1 MSLSA
6 SKSIKSSIN
15 AVFNSVRV
23 DEDGRERWSSRVAFY
38 FAAVGS
44 VSAFCLL
51 FRYNIDIQELT
62 LIVPLAGRW
71 IWECLAFPSVGV
83 RVWRW

>member
-44 VSAFCLL
+44 VSAF
-51 FRYNIDIQELT
+51 FVVSFINI
-62 LIVPLAGRW
+62 
-71 IWECLAFPSVGV
+71 
-83 RVWRW
+83 